1 MKLRNISHDNLHFF
15 KKVYWTI
22 ISSTNSM
29 FQSPS
34 FKFKNKTGTSQGVAI
49 SKAQKAQNIF
59 FWKTVLALTY
69 FFRLKSSHC
78 TMKTL
83 KNLMKQNFWH
93 FLSSHFKR
101 KHFKNTLNTYLFFC
115 RPVWMPKRN
124 QSYFHNYE
132 RKVKT
137 WQKCQ
142 TSEIFDFSTTLRSF
156 EQLL

>member
-15 KKVYWTI
+15 KKGYWTI

-101 KHFKNTLNTYLFFC
+101 KHFKNTLNTYLFFVGQC
-115 RPVWMPKRN
+115 GCQNVTNHIFIIMNEKSKLDKN
-124 QSYFHNYE
+124 VKL
-132 RKVKT
+132 RKFL
-137 WQKCQ
+137 
-142 TSEIFDFSTTLRSF
+142 IFR
-156 EQLL
+156 QLCGHLSNFF